1 MHSAAGQHPP
11 ALTGYLPDSKQSQ
24 ICRRRE
30 GSSSGG
36 PILMSEM
43 GEHGSGRAS
52 DTSLWGW
59 LGNWKCVG
67 CRRWQMALDVN
78 IQEPLLCQAPSLQGG
93 PTLRLCCSLG
103 RGRSLG
109 RPVPF
114 RVQESLRSHLPRAAP
129 GALRS
134 SPSHTSPLWKALLS
148 NGLGAPR
155 HFLAG
160 LYLHFSLCLWSV
172 SPTNIQAPGEQEP
185 VHHRGCVPTAGPAAR
200 TLWVLGGC

>member
-1 MHSAAGQHPP
+1 MALAGPPTPPFGVGWETGNVSGAAGGRWRWT
-11 ALTGYLPDSKQSQ
+11 LTSRSP
-24 ICRRRE
+24 CCARRRARRAGHTP
-30 GSSSGG
+30 GSAREDGARG
-36 PILMSEM
+36 
-43 GEHGSGRAS
+43 
-52 DTSLWGW
+52 
-59 LGNWKCVG
+59 
-67 CRRWQMALDVN
+67 
-78 IQEPLLCQAPSLQGG
+78 LQGG